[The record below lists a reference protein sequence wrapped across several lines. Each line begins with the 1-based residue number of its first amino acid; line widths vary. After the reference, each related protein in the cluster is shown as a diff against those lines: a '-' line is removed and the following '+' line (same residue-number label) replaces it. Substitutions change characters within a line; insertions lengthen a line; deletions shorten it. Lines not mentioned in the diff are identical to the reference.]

1 MGVSVQCTVGCSS
14 SLLTSIHPLVTS
26 NIHRNTHITPTT
38 TTSAPRG
45 SQPTGRSLG
54 KELHLAAREQAVSL
68 QIPRTQGESTAPSL
82 GKRTEQV
89 GGLGLEIPPSSPSTV
104 SLLWFQAAS
113 APAGISRPTLAS
125 RKAASHLWGLGRR
138 QRLTP

>member
-1 MGVSVQCTVGCSS
+1 MYKNRLPSQKWPLFLIKHQERIKHTTKTTKHQKAREINNNYKLYRIRMG
-14 SLLTSIHPLVTS
+14 
-26 NIHRNTHITPTT
+26 N
-38 TTSAPRG
+38 
-45 SQPTGRSLG
+45 SLG
-54 KELHLAAREQAVSL
+54 KELHLAVRGQAISP